1 MILLKPTVIDAKI
14 VNCHF
19 RLALGSSKSFQIKN
33 PFSPMVIAPK
43 KSMRNALCASL
54 ATDKLILKTSTHL
67 AIKHQSISTM
77 ENIPSLIRAL
87 FLQEKDKTNQK
98 HYPGITQ
105 ISSLIR
111 KMNAI
116 NIDVDSFEN
125 KLQSTLNADLLTCSF
140 TNNTITYITEW
151 ENAKTTFNTPYYQ
164 NPRQNTLGKQN
175 IDAFKKIIDYYL
187 AIENNRSNPIDL
199 HYAGVLNYTVVC
211 WRLVNIIEKVLHEP
225 DTYQREIS
233 LLEKTFKEISTES
246 KIHTMLYFYWVN
258 LLNEGSVYSE
268 RKAKRIAN
276 KHPELFQCL
285 LDDIRN
291 YCDEIHNG
299 QYELT
304 NLPKPLDIGSLM
316 LAPDM
321 FSLLHFL
328 DNDKLTALLCYTSL
342 IFWYADMPSR
352 SFSILSKLCLSYIT
366 DSGSHRCS
374 NSSDPDLIVCY
385 SAIVEDIVVEECDI
399 GHEYINKMLNEMNST
414 LPLFQYIYYLQ
425 LDRRSK
431 GDFDLG
437 RKTDLVRKCPNIM
450 KLKEKNLERALFEEL
465 DIDMKRTLISSAL
478 INIHKAKDTSPPSLV
493 TEENHALDLKLV
505 EPDKPLKS
513 TANIDDQLSEFLR
526 NKDYVNAINMI
537 TDETHSTKLMP
548 PLVKS
553 ILETEDIT
561 LVNKLRSVLPVQT
574 ELADE
579 LYCKE
584 HNLKIAAIQSI
595 WRQNEKLEALT
606 RMLLRYET
614 VLEEEYCITSANFE
628 VLLKETRS
636 VIRGFSLR
644 LLGRNLD
651 SFTTINYTNGKI
663 QYTNLDVLKEFGIK
677 FSNIYL
683 DYSILTIYWEA
694 LFFHPRNRKYKS
706 KAEEILAQYPFIP
719 RHVDVDEMLHEAMSQ
734 KTDTFF
740 LVILRFC
747 IRFDID
753 EYIKSKV
760 IGKWI
765 DYQCDKGNSEGL
777 KKANELIIMAKDLN
791 IPVSA
796 DALQNC
802 IELENNLSGLSSL
815 LSRITSVILKNTDSK
830 RSR

>member
-1 MILLKPTVIDAKI
+1 MILLKPTVIDAKL

-19 RLALGSSKSFQIKN
+19 RLALSSSKSFQNKN
-33 PFSPMVIAPK
+33 HFSPMVINQR

-98 HYPGITQ
+98 LYPGITQ

-125 KLQSTLNADLLTCSF
+125 KLQSTLNADLLTCSS
-140 TNNTITYITEW
+140 TNDTITYIMEW
-151 ENAKTTFNTPYYQ
+151 ENAKKKLRNAKKENAQ
-164 NPRQNTLGKQN
+164 KVRRDTLGKQN

-187 AIENNRSNPIDL
+187 ALENNRSNPIDL

-211 WRLVNIIEKVLHEP
+211 WRLVNIIEKVMHEP

-258 LLNEGSVYSE
+258 LLNEGSVYCE

-316 LAPDM
+316 LAPDIL
-321 FSLLHFL
+321 SLLHFL
-328 DNDKLTALLCYTSL
+328 DNDKLTALLCYTSV

-352 SFSILSKLCLSYIT
+352 SFSILSKLCLSYVT
-366 DSGSHRCS
+366 DCDSHRCS

-431 GDFDLG
+431 GDLDSR
-437 RKTDLVRKCPNIM
+437 RKTDLVRKCPKII
-450 KLKEKNLERALFEEL
+450 KLKEKNLEKALFEEL

-478 INIHKAKDTSPPSLV
+478 INIHEAKDTSAPSLV
-493 TEENHALDLKLV
+493 TEENHAMDFKLD

-513 TANIDDQLSEFLR
+513 TVNIDDQLSEFLR
-526 NKDYVNAINMI
+526 KKDYVNAINMI
-537 TDETHSTKLMP
+537 TDETHSTKLML

-553 ILETEDIT
+553 ILETEDTALI
-561 LVNKLRSVLPVQT
+561 NKLRSVLPVQT
-574 ELADE
+574 EISDV

-584 HNLKIAAIQSI
+584 HNLKMAAIQSI

-606 RMLLRYET
+606 RTLLQYET
-614 VLEEEYCITSANFE
+614 ILEEEYCITSANFE

-644 LLGRNLD
+644 LISNQDLDPKDLKYIYEISNLD
-651 SFTTINYTNGKI
+651 A
-663 QYTNLDVLKEFGIK
+663 LKEFGIK

-694 LFFHPRNRKYKS
+694 LFFHTKKYKS

-734 KTDTFF
+734 KTDKLF
-740 LVILRFC
+740 LLILRFC
-747 IRFDID
+747 LRFDID

-760 IGKWI
+760 IGQWI
-765 DYQCDKGNSEGL
+765 VYQCDKGNSEGL

>member
-1 MILLKPTVIDAKI
+1 MILLKPTVIDAKL

-19 RLALGSSKSFQIKN
+19 RLALGSSKSFQNKN
-33 PFSPMVIAPK
+33 PFSPMVITQR

-67 AIKHQSISTM
+67 ANKHQSISTM

-98 HYPGITQ
+98 LYPGITQ

-125 KLQSTLNADLLTCSF
+125 KLQSTLNADLSTCSS
-140 TNNTITYITEW
+140 TNDTITYIAEW
-151 ENAKTTFNTPYYQ
+151 ENAKTTFNTPDQ
-164 NPRQNTLGKQN
+164 KVRRNTLSYREIANLGKQN

-187 AIENNRSNPIDL
+187 ALENNRSNPIDL
-199 HYAGVLNYTVVC
+199 HNAGVLNYMVVC
-211 WRLVNIIEKVLHEP
+211 WRLVIIIEKVMHEP
-225 DTYQREIS
+225 DAYQREIS
-233 LLEKTFKEISTES
+233 LLEKTFREISTES

-258 LLNEGSVYSE
+258 LLNEGSVYCE
-268 RKAKRIAN
+268 RKAKRISN

-328 DNDKLTALLCYTSL
+328 DNDKLTAFLCYTSL
-342 IFWYADMPSR
+342 ILWYADMPSR
-352 SFSILSKLCLSYIT
+352 SFSILSKLCLSYVT
-366 DSGSHRCS
+366 NCDSHGCS
-374 NSSDPDLIVCY
+374 NSSDPDLIACY

-431 GDFDLG
+431 GDLDSR
-437 RKTDLVRKCPNIM
+437 RKTDLVKKYPNII
-450 KLKEKNLERALFEEL
+450 KLKERNLETALFEEL
-465 DIDMKRTLISSAL
+465 DVDMKRTLISSSL
-478 INIHKAKDTSPPSLV
+478 INIHEAKDISSPSIV
-493 TEENHALDLKLV
+493 TEENHALDLKLD

-513 TANIDDQLSEFLR
+513 TANIDDQLSKFLQK
-526 NKDYVNAINMI
+526 KDYVNAINMI
-537 TDETHSTKLMP
+537 TDETHSTKLML

-561 LVNKLRSVLPVQT
+561 LINKLRSVLPVQT
-574 ELADE
+574 EISDE

-606 RMLLRYET
+606 RTLLQYET
-614 VLEEEYCITSANFE
+614 VLEEEFCITSANFE

-636 VIRGFSLR
+636 VIRGFSQR
-644 LLGRNLD
+644 IVSNRNLD
-651 SFTTINYTNGKI
+651 PAKSRNKNLS
-663 QYTNLDVLKEFGIK
+663 NLDTLKEFGIK

-694 LFFHPRNRKYKS
+694 LFFYTKRHKLQ
-706 KAEEILAQYPFIP
+706 AEEILAQYPFIP
-719 RHVDVDEMLHEAMSQ
+719 RHVDVDEMLHEAMSR
-734 KTDTFF
+734 KTDVLF

-747 IRFDID
+747 LRFDID

-760 IGKWI
+760 IGQWI
-765 DYQCDKGNSEGL
+765 VYQCDKGNSEGL
-777 KKANELIIMAKDLN
+777 KKANELMIMAKDLN

-796 DALQNC
+796 DALQN
-802 IELENNLSGLSSL
+802 
-815 LSRITSVILKNTDSK
+815 
-830 RSR
+830 

>member
-1 MILLKPTVIDAKI
+1 MILLKPTVIDAKL
-14 VNCHF
+14 VNCHI
-19 RLALGSSKSFQIKN
+19 RLVLGSSKPFKN
-33 PFSPMVIAPK
+33 KKLLSPIIITHR
-43 KSMRNALCASL
+43 KSMRNALCTSL
-54 ATDKLILKTSTHL
+54 ENDKLMLNARPHL
-67 AIKHQSISTM
+67 TIQHQSISTM
-77 ENIPSLIRAL
+77 ENIPSSIRAL
-87 FLQEKDKTNQK
+87 FLQEKDQTNQK
-98 HYPGITQ
+98 IYPRITQ

-111 KMNAI
+111 KMNSI

-125 KLQSTLNADLLTCSF
+125 KLQSTLNADLLTRSL
-140 TNNTITYITEW
+140 TNDTITYITEW
-151 ENAKTTFNTPYYQ
+151 ENAKTTFITPYYQ
-164 NPRQNTLGKQN
+164 KVGQNTPGKQN

-187 AIENNRSNPIDL
+187 AIENRRSNPTHLD
-199 HYAGVLNYTVVC
+199 YAGVLNYTVVC

-233 LLEKTFKEISTES
+233 LLEKTFKDISTES

-258 LLNEGSVYSE
+258 LLNEGSVYCE
-268 RKAKRIAN
+268 RKAKRIVN

-304 NLPKPLDIGSLM
+304 NLPKLLDIGSLM

-321 FSLLHFL
+321 FSFVHFI
-328 DNDKLTALLCYTSL
+328 DDDKLTAFLCYTSL
-342 IFWYADMPSR
+342 ILWYADMPSR
-352 SFSILSKLCLSYIT
+352 SFSILAKLCLSYAT
-366 DSGSHRCS
+366 DCDSQGCS
-374 NSSDPDLIVCY
+374 DSSDPDLIACY

-399 GHEYINKMLNEMNST
+399 GHEYINKMLDEMNST

-431 GDFDLG
+431 GDLDSR
-437 RKTDLVRKCPNIM
+437 RKNDLVRKCPNIM

-465 DIDMKRTLISSAL
+465 DIDTKRTLISSAL
-478 INIHKAKDTSPPSLV
+478 INIHEAKDNFAPTIV
-493 TEENHALDLKLV
+493 TEENHTLDSKLV
-505 EPDKPLKS
+505 ELDNPLKS
-513 TANIDDQLSEFLR
+513 TVNIDDQLSEFLR
-526 NKDYVNAINMI
+526 KKDYVNAINMI
-537 TDETHSTKLMP
+537 TDETHSTKLML

-553 ILETEDIT
+553 ILETEDIN

-574 ELADE
+574 EISDE

-584 HNLKIAAIQSI
+584 HNLKMAAIQSI

-606 RMLLRYET
+606 RTLLLYET
-614 VLEEEYCITSANFE
+614 VLEEEYCITSANFQ

-644 LLGRNLD
+644 LISDRNPDPHLK
-651 SFTTINYTNGKI
+651 YTYEI
-663 QYTNLDVLKEFGIK
+663 TNLDALREFGIK
-677 FSNIYL
+677 FSNMYL
-683 DYSILTIYWEA
+683 DHSILAIYWEA
-694 LFFHPRNRKYKS
+694 LFFHTRYKKYKS
-706 KAEEILAQYPFIP
+706 KAEEILAHYPFIP
-719 RHVDVDEMLHEAMSQ
+719 RHVDVDEMLHEAMSN
-734 KTDTFF
+734 KTDRLF
-740 LVILRFC
+740 LVTLRFC

-765 DYQCDKGNSEGL
+765 DYQCNKGNSEGL

-830 RSR
+830 KSR